1 MPQENQ
7 RASELNHSEKVGS
20 MAFPAAADSAV
31 VPQPGKPAARLA
43 DAGGRAQWPSILSS
57 LSPAAI
63 GHNQFDAVLLAQPF
77 IQRPGQIRSLRK
89 ASGRTSLV
97 HTRAQCGKISVQER
111 EGVDTI
117 SGRSRSR
124 SHRPWLPEALTSRR
138 SRAGLRNKEFLPRS
152 KP

>member
-1 MPQENQ
+1 MSSQL
-7 RASELNHSEKVGS
+7 RA
-20 MAFPAAADSAV
+20 
-31 VPQPGKPAARLA
+31 
-43 DAGGRAQWPSILSS
+43 LSS
-57 LSPAAI
+57 ATRMII
-63 GHNQFDAVLLAQPF
+63 GLARCDQDKLGHF
-77 IQRPGQIRSLRK
+77 EK

-152 KP
+152 KR